1 MVCKVVKKNS
11 QLDPFTHVLIRH
23 KIMGI
28 TLSLWLLYYE
38 PSRQGVDTV
47 SVCMSFPNPNFQPK
61 NLQKIII
68 FFE

>member
-38 PSRQGVDTV
+38 PSRQGVGIGMYV
-47 SVCMSFPNPNFQPK
+47 LSKS
-61 NLQKIII
+61 
-68 FFE
+68 